1 MIIEAIFTLLRGVI
15 FLFTIP
21 FNILPKTPQ
30 ALITAIDYYLDLVFS
45 NLDFISF
52 FVNVGTLKA
61 VALVAVVIWSLD
73 KSYHLLLWIIRKL
86 PLSIN

>member
-1 MIIEAIFTLLRGVI
+1 MIIEVIFNLLRGII
-15 FLFTIP
+15 FLFTLP
-21 FNILPKTPQ
+21 FNLLPNTPQ
-30 ALITAIDYYLDLVFS
+30 ALIDAMDYYLDLVFS

-61 VALVAVVIWSLD
+61 VAIVAIAIWTLD
-73 KSYHLLLWIIRKL
+73 ESYHLLLWIIRKL

>member
-1 MIIEAIFTLLRGVI
+1 MIIEVLFNLLKVIILLFTL
-15 FLFTIP
+15 P

-30 ALITAIDYYLDLVFS
+30 LLIDSMDYYLDLVFS

-52 FVNVGTLKA
+52 FVNVGTLKT
-61 VALVAVVIWSLD
+61 VAIIAIAIWSLD
-73 KSYHLLLWIIRKL
+73 KSYHLLLWIIKKL

>member
-1 MIIEAIFTLLRGVI
+1 MIIEAIFILLKGVI
-15 FLFTIP
+15 LLFTIP

-30 ALITAIDYYLDLVFS
+30 VLIDSIDYYLDLVFS

-52 FVNVGTLKA
+52 FVNVGTLKS
-61 VALVAVVIWSLD
+61 VAIVAIIIWTLD
-73 KSYHLLLWIIRKL
+73 KSYHLLLWIIKKL